1 MIIALSRFTIANG
14 MTEEVRAA
22 FGNRAHLGG
31 SAAGFLG
38 WLLQLSNTFRQ
49 PNTGQARRR

>member
-31 SAAGFLG
+31 GAAGFPG
-38 WLLQLSNTFRQ
+38 WLFQLRNPFRQ
-49 PNTGQARRR
+49 PNTGQACR

>member
-31 SAAGFLG
+31 
-38 WLLQLSNTFRQ
+38 
-49 PNTGQARRR
+49 ARPAFSDGYSS